1 MAEQEAEQ
9 TANQSQ
15 DGSPKKSSNRIFLI
29 IGLAVAV
36 LAGGGG
42 FLFSRRAKAATA
54 HIEKEEAPKE
64 QEVKSIL
71 HLETFTVNM
80 NDPEQKAFLRIGID
94 LGLGSAPK
102 GESKGP
108 SPTALVRDTILS
120 VLMATK
126 PEDVTSEDGKKQL
139 KERLLQ
145 ALEER
150 APELQVQEIYFNEF
164 LMQR

>member
-1 MAEQEAEQ
+1 MAEQQPEK
-9 TANQSQ
+9 TADPSL
-15 DGSPKKSSNRIFLI
+15 DGSPKKSSYRIFLI
-29 IGLAVAV
+29 IGLVTAV

-42 FLFSRRAKAATA
+42 LLFSRHAKAATA
-54 HIEKEEAPKE
+54 HAENEEAPKE
-64 QEVKSIL
+64 QQVKSIL

-80 NDPEQKAFLRIGID
+80 NDPEQKTFLRIGID